1 VPDEQQAPVGAH
13 RGHLLESLSSVE
25 AAGQRRMGAEQLA
38 LLCVPALGRQLGR
51 LARTRLGA
59 EQDRLEAGLHLRQRD
74 AGRTR
79 LPLAALGQAPL
90 RVNASAVG
98 LGLGVT

>member
-1 VPDEQQAPVGAH
+1 V
-13 RGHLLESLSSVE
+13 
-25 AAGQRRMGAEQLA
+25 GAEQLA
-38 LLCVPALGRQLGR
+38 LLCVPVLGRELGG

-79 LPLAALGQAPL
+79 LPLPALGQTPL
-90 RVNASAVG
+90 RVHARAVG